1 MAAGL
6 PMVATRVTGTR
17 EVVRDGDTGFLVDV
31 DDVAGFAGTLA
42 QLADDPALR
51 ARMGA
56 RGREVAR
63 AEFDEAIIVR
73 RLERVYRA
81 SLERRGIGVPA
92 ELANQGRA

>member
-1 MAAGL
+1 
-6 PMVATRVTGTR
+6 VTGTR

-31 DDVAGFAGTLA
+31 DDAAGLA
-42 QLADDPALR
+42 EALARLVDDPALR

-63 AEFDEAIIVR
+63 AEFDEALIVR
-73 RLERVYRA
+73 RLEHVYRA

-92 ELANQGRA
+92 ALAGEVRA